1 MGVGVRRI
9 AEYGTT
15 RISCTYTHQIE
26 VVWSIKGDH
35 NIAVECR
42 TKADMSP
49 MATGQLL
56 QLVLHRLEEEL

>member
-1 MGVGVRRI
+1 MGQHVYAVHI
-9 AEYGTT
+9 
-15 RISCTYTHQIE
+15 HVQDQIE
-26 VVWSIKGDH
+26 VVWSIKGVH

-49 MATGQLL
+49 MATGQFL